1 MIGSEGQWAFV
12 RDDVVSLTTSASH
25 AIGTDDRPND
35 DVVAKIWRDTQ
46 TALDLGDTEY
56 ERVRVIREKRATP
69 DQSPE
74 GARKRLKPE
83 TQWRNLFLAGDHI
96 DTGVPATIEGSIR
109 SGDRAAALTLK
120 SLHLS

>member
-1 MIGSEGQWAFV
+1 MGPCDCLFM
-12 RDDVVSLTTSASH
+12 RDDVISITTSASN

-35 DVVAKIWRDTQ
+35 DVVSQIWRETQ
-46 TALDLGDTEY
+46 VALDLGNKDF

-69 DQSPE
+69 DQSPA

-83 TQWRNLFLAGDHI
+83 TQFRNLFLAGDHI

-109 SGDRAAALTLK
+109 SGDNAAKLTLRATGAA
-120 SLHLS
+120 